1 MVTAIISAKLMRPG
15 LAGLFGM
22 EMDIWKQGRE
32 YNEIFDEVKSD
43 KRFEEY
49 QELFGMGLIPEQ
61 AAGANVTY
69 DDFGAG
75 SLNQVVNVAYGMGY
89 IITREFIDDNLYKL
103 ASKFPKS
110 LAKSVKLTTE
120 YNGANILN
128 RGFSGSY
135 LYGDG
140 KALFAT
146 DHPVPGTGGTFANT
160 PQTQADLSEAAL
172 EQAFIDIGGIVD
184 PRGLLAQV
192 QPKKL
197 IVSRTDSYT
206 ATKLVESAYT
216 PSDANNSV
224 NPVQW
229 NRLLPNGFTVN
240 HYLTDQNAWF
250 IKTDCEGAIFQSRI
264 WPAEF
269 RDDNDFESLNIKQAT
284 YFRYRFWVYDPRS
297 LYGSQGGS

>member
-1 MVTAIISAKLMRPG
+1 MVTSIISAKLMRPG
-15 LAGLFGM
+15 LAGIFGY
-22 EMDIWKQGRE
+22 DFKTWQDGKE
-32 YNEIFDEVKSD
+32 YSEIFDETKSD

-49 QELFGMGLIPEQ
+49 QELYGMGIIPEQ
-61 AAGANVTY
+61 TAGANVTY

-103 ASKFPKS
+103 AAKFPKS
-110 LAKSVKLTTE
+110 LAKSVKITTE

-128 RGFSGSY
+128 RGFSSSY

-146 DHPVPGTGGTFANT
+146 DHVVPGTNGTFQNKPT
-160 PQTQADLSEAAL
+160 TDADLSEAAL
-172 EQAFIDIGGIVD
+172 EQAFIDIGGLVD
-184 PRGLLAQV
+184 PRGLQAQIM
-192 QPKKL
+192 PKKL
-197 IVSRTDSYT
+197 IVHRNDMCT
-206 ATKLVESAYT
+206 ATKLIESAYT
-216 PSDANNSV
+216 PGDANNSV

-229 NRLLPNGFTVN
+229 NHMLPDGFRVN
-240 HYLTDQNAWF
+240 HYLTDSNAWF
-250 IKTDCEGAIFQSRI
+250 IKTDNEGAIFQNRV